1 MLLSG
6 GAACALLYLLV
17 PFAYDGP
24 DLLTTNLTLA
34 SLAAIGLTLGFSL
47 VYQARNFLRG
57 RPSGV
62 FDPPSPWKLAAL
74 FVISLAIGQLALSAL
89 PSIRLTSLVF
99 PPLHVLAAT
108 TPALTILAFAGR
120 RTKAASWRTI
130 SLEVSHGSIIA
141 PTVALTAELIVVLAL
156 VFAASLAVVLMPG
169 GAEKLIELSSQLQD
183 PNWLEDPNN
192 LAQLVLS
199 PAMVAGIVLV
209 FVFAAPLIEEFVK
222 GFGVLLL
229 GFRLTGRA
237 EALLWGVACGAGF
250 ALGESLFNGSV
261 VLEGWAIV
269 MPVRWGASLMHCV
282 ASGLMGIGWY
292 EALALKRPARLLAAY
307 AGSAGIHAF
316 WNALAVGVAL
326 PSLFL
331 ATSPDNVS
339 ARTIAALIIA
349 GGIGLLVL
357 LTASLIL
364 LMAMEVRRVRAYSRA
379 SSLCKEVT
387 VNEESP

>member
-1 MLLSG
+1 LIVLLCGVMLLSG
-6 GAACALLYLLV
+6 GAACASLYLLR

-57 RPSGV
+57 RRSAT
-62 FDPPSPWKLAAL
+62 FDPPAPWKLAAL
-74 FVISLAIGQLALSAL
+74 FVISLAAGQVSLSAL
-89 PSIRLTSLVF
+89 PSVRLTSLVF

-108 TPALTILAFAGR
+108 TPALAILAFAGR

-130 SLEVSHGSIIA
+130 SLEVSHGSILA

-156 VFAASLAVVLMPG
+156 VFSASLAVVLMPG
-169 GAEKLIELSSQLQD
+169 GAERLMELSSQLQD
-183 PNWLEDPNN
+183 PTWLEDPNN
-192 LAQLVLS
+192 LARLVLS
-199 PAMVAGIVLV
+199 PVTVAGIVLV
-209 FVFAAPLIEEFVK
+209 FVIAAPLIEEFVK
-222 GFGVLLL
+222 GLGVLLL

-269 MPVRWGASLMHCV
+269 MLVRWGASLMHCV

-307 AGSAGIHAF
+307 AGSAGIHAL
-316 WNALAVGVAL
+316 WNALAVVVAL

-331 ATSPDNVS
+331 ATSPDDVP
-339 ARTIAALIIA
+339 ARIIAALIIA

-364 LMAMEVRRVRAYSRA
+364 LMAVEVRRARA
-379 SSLCKEVT
+379 SQQSKLPV
-387 VNEESP
+387 